1 MNIHSSGTSVA
12 FAKDV
17 LGIGQ
22 RGLRD
27 ADREQLRR
35 LLLDCYGVSRV
46 GAAQPWS
53 VSLGTW
59 ARRFSGAGKAPVI
72 STNIFAPPMTAA
84 FVNGTAAHGY
94 ELDDT
99 HEASMSHPGSVV
111 IPAALA
117 VAAERDCAM
126 EETLVAIACGYEVMA
141 RLGMAARVN
150 DIIHDGFHPTALFGP
165 FGSATA
171 AGVLM
176 ELDEYDLC
184 RAWGHALSLTGGS
197 MQFSDETTGT
207 AVKRLH
213 AGYAAQNGVLAA
225 EMAGCGIEAPHAAL
239 DGKYGFLALFARHPD
254 PSLLRVNEDDELQI
268 HRTSF
273 KPYACCRL
281 FHAAIDCIE
290 AIRHESGQAHAA
302 ITGITVRAP
311 GVVAEQHMLQNPGTA
326 MAAQYSLPFVA
337 AATAIYG
344 PHRHDIYQD
353 DKLGDPA
360 IKALADRVKCVA
372 DPDIEAAYPAQM
384 GSSVDIRF
392 ADGTVH
398 TRTLMDCLGT
408 AANPMS
414 TDALC
419 GKAAGLL
426 RMAGPAT
433 DAQAARC
440 MIWSESRGRALA
452 ALFAH

>member
-1 MNIHSSGTSVA
+1 MEFSGISVSLA
-12 FAKDV
+12 RDI
-17 LGIGQ
+17 LDIGR
-22 RGLRD
+22 RGLRN
-27 ADREQLRR
+27 ADREQLHR
-35 LLLDCYGVSRV
+35 LLLDCYGVSRI

-53 VSLGTW
+53 VSLGRW

-72 STNIFAPPMTAA
+72 GTDIFAPPITAA

-99 HEASMSHPGSVV
+99 HEASMSHPGAVV

-117 VAAERDCAM
+117 VAAELDCAM
-126 EETLVAIACGYEVMA
+126 KETLVAITCGYEVMG
-141 RLGMAARVN
+141 RLGMAARAN
-150 DIIHDGFHPTALFGP
+150 DVIHAGFHPTALFGP

-176 ELDEYDLC
+176 GLDEYDLC

-197 MQFSDETTGT
+197 MQFSDETIGT
-207 AVKRLH
+207 TVKRLH
-213 AGYAAQNGVLAA
+213 AGYAAQSGVLAA
-225 EMAGCGIEAPHAAL
+225 EMASCGIEAPHAAL
-239 DGKYGFLALFARHPD
+239 DGKYGFLTLFARNPD
-254 PSLLRVNEDDELQI
+254 PSLLQVVESDELQI

-290 AIRHESGQAHAA
+290 AIRQESGQAHSA

-311 GVVAEQHMLQNPGTA
+311 GVVAEQHMQRSPATA

-344 PHRHDIYQD
+344 PYRHDVYQD
-353 DKLGDPA
+353 DKLRDPA
-360 IKALADRVKCVA
+360 IKTLADRVECFT
-372 DPDIEAAYPAQM
+372 DPEIEAAYPAQM
-384 GSSVDIRF
+384 GSSVVIRF
-392 ADGTVH
+392 ANGAH
-398 TRTLMDCLGT
+398 YTRTLMDCLGT
-408 AANPMS
+408 ADNPMS

-419 GKAAGLL
+419 EKAAGLL
-426 RMAGPAT
+426 RMAGTAT
-433 DAQAARC
+433 DAQIARR
-440 MIWSESRGRALA
+440 MIWKETRAQALA
-452 ALFAH
+452 GLFAH